1 MKFHIQATCGIPDPV
16 FEEEVPPKSWLLASF
31 LSDMRGQEDLYLG
44 AIEKAEAGATIT
56 DLYNNY
62 IDAQL
67 YPDGRV
73 ILEELRYNEQDE
85 IDRGPPA
92 RIEITLVEAKQLILD
107 WLAAKQEWYAQ
118 RDRAA
123 KTDNPDGSASA

>member
-1 MKFHIQATCGIPDPV
+1 MKVEIQEIWNRPV
-16 FEEEVPPKSWLLASF
+16 PAVVDEVPERENLLTSLLLDA
-31 LSDMRGQEDLYLG
+31 DGQEDLYLG
-44 AIEKAEAGATIT
+44 EIAKAEAGTTIT

-73 ILEELRYNEQDE
+73 ILEELRYNAQDE

-92 RIEITLVEAKQLILD
+92 RIEITLAQAKQLILD
-107 WLAAKQEWYAQ
+107 WLAAKQSWYAQ
-118 RDRAA
+118 REQKGAVGGGGGR
-123 KTDNPDGSASA
+123 KPV